1 MERQQLTDEISA
13 LKLERDSLQNSLD
26 IITKAKDAECES
38 QRITIGK
45 QLQQMRALQ
54 EDMRVRDA
62 EMQKMREQVT
72 RQGAELA
79 DKTSLLN
86 SKETEILYLRK
97 LLKECGGRDPRI

>member
-1 MERQQLTDEISA
+1 MERQQLTEEISA

-26 IITKAKDAECES
+26 IITKAKDAECALQKLTLE
-38 QRITIGK
+38 R

-54 EDMRVRDA
+54 DDMLVREA
-62 EMQKMREQVT
+62 EIQKMREQVT